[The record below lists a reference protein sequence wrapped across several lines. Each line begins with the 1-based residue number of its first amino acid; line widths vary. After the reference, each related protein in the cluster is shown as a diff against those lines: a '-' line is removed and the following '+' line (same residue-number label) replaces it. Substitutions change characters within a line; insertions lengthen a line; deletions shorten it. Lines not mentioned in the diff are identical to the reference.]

1 MTKPLDESI
10 ETQTDGQQERDASLG
25 ATDPKGGTDQKEEA
39 AQPLAAA
46 SIKQTIADQND
57 KFRALDPAIP
67 GQVLVTSG
75 VQQLFEDESS
85 SGLGALMEAIKSFD
99 AFNTDNDPHGEHD
112 FGSLTF
118 EGERLFWKI
127 DLYDLNFQYGS
138 EEPTNLD
145 TTRRVLTIMLP
156 QEY

>member
-1 MTKPLDESI
+1 MTKPLDE
-10 ETQTDGQQERDASLG
+10 TTDAQTDGQQERNASLG
-25 ATDPKGGTDQKEEA
+25 ATGQTGGTGRKEEA
-39 AQPLAAA
+39 VQPLSAA

-57 KFRALDPAIP
+57 RFRALDPAIP

-75 VQQLFEDESS
+75 VQQLFEDENCG
-85 SGLGALMEAIKSFD
+85 GLGALMEAIKTFD
-99 AFNTDNDPHGEHD
+99 AFSTDNDPHGEHD

-138 EEPTNLD
+138 EEPSNLAK
-145 TTRRVLTIMLP
+145 TRRVLTIMLP